1 MGPKDTGPETPKENI
16 HDQLQDLWSI
26 IVEPE
31 AKGALGA
38 LAAAITFIIALNAI
52 AQIRLND
59 WQGNIYDAIGQR
71 DVSIFL
77 HQSMVFV
84 IIVSVLLCLGVAQ
97 TWLHEMLK
105 VRFRQAVTY
114 DLLDE
119 WLRPRRIYQLRQ
131 SGEISVNPDQRVQD
145 DARRLS
151 ELSIDLAVGLVQSTF
166 LLIAFIGVLWQ
177 LSSGVVFSISGKHV
191 VIPGYMV
198 WAAVVYSA
206 MGSLFTWIVGRPLIR
221 AHTELRAKE
230 ADFRF
235 ALVRVSESADEIA
248 LFGGEAEERGYLD
261 TPVNSL
267 LFTMRHIANRLAGL
281 TWVTGGYGWIA
292 ILVPLLLA
300 APGYFGGTLTLGG
313 LMMVVGAF
321 YQVGSALRW
330 FVDKFPAIAE
340 WRAMLARITL
350 YREALQRLPLLDGQ
364 SQEIGYESGAP
375 EISIENLCIFAPNGN
390 ISLNELHLKV
400 EPGERVLIE
409 AAPKSGKSMFLK
421 ALAGLWIWGSGTVRL
436 PPASRVF
443 FLPQPPYL
451 PMGSLR
457 TALAYPNPQARYSDE
472 DMLRVLDRVKLRR
485 LGPELGTVKRWDKE
499 LGLDEQRRLV
509 IGRVLLHRPQWL
521 IQDESMYELDEESL
535 KVALSIFATELAHTA
550 VLSIGRRHPEGTFYQ
565 RILSLHTGH
574 CEMRLPFPSSPGWT
588 RTVEENNA

>member
-1 MGPKDTGPETPKENI
+1 MRPHKTRPETPKESI
-16 HDQLQDLWSI
+16 HDHLRDLWGI
-26 IVEPE
+26 IVEPQ
-31 AKGALGA
+31 AKRGLSA
-38 LAAAITFIIALNAI
+38 LAAAITAIIALNAI

-59 WQGNIYDAIGQR
+59 WQGSIYDAIGQKN
-71 DVSIFL
+71 VSIFL
-77 HQSMVFV
+77 HEAMVFL

-97 TWLHEMLK
+97 TWLYEMLK
-105 VRFRQAVTY
+105 VRLRQAVTY

-119 WLRPRRIYQLRQ
+119 WLQPRRVYQLKQ

-177 LSSGVVFSISGKHV
+177 LSDQVEFPIDGKHV

-198 WAAVVYSA
+198 WAAFAYSA
-206 MGSLFTWIVGRPLIR
+206 IGSSFTWLVGRPLIR

-248 LFGGEAEERGYLD
+248 LLGGEAEERGYLE
-261 TPVNSL
+261 TPVDSL
-267 LFTMRHIANRLAGL
+267 LSTMRQIANRLAML
-281 TWVTGGYGWIA
+281 TWVTGGYGWLA

-330 FVDKFPAIAE
+330 FVDKFPVIAE
-340 WRAMLARITL
+340 WRAMLARISL
-350 YREALQRLPLLDGQ
+350 YREALQRLPLFDGQ
-364 SQEIGYESGAP
+364 LQEIRYEHGASAL
-375 EISIENLCIFAPNGN
+375 SIDNLCIYAPHGD
-390 ISLNELHLKV
+390 ISLSEQALKV

-409 AAPKSGKSMFLK
+409 ATPKSGKSIFLK
-421 ALAGLWIWGSGTVRL
+421 ALAGLWVWGTGTVRL
-436 PPASRVF
+436 PPAGRIF

-457 TALAYPNPQARYSDE
+457 TALAYPNPAAHYSDE
-472 DMLRVLDRVKLRR
+472 EMLRVLDRVKLRR
-485 LGPELGTVKRWDKE
+485 LGLEIGTVKRWDKE
-499 LGLDEQRRLV
+499 LTLEEQRRLV

-521 IQDESMYELDEESL
+521 VQDESMYELDEESR
-535 KVALSIFATELAHTA
+535 KIALSIFATELAHTA

-565 RILSLHTGH
+565 RILSLHTGR
-574 CEMRLPFPSSPGWT
+574 CEMRLPFLSGPDT
-588 RTVEENNA
+588 ARTVEENDA